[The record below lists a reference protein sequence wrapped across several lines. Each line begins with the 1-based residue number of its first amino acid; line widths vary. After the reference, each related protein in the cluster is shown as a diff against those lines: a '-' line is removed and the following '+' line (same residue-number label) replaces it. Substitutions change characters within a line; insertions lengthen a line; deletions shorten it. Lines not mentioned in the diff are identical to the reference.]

1 MKTIHITKY
10 INTILF
16 ALFMIVTTTLNA
28 KIIEVEQLFNKKTV
42 LVKEENIGI
51 TKSFYGKTK
60 IDESKVVDIVT
71 RFDGFVTKLN
81 ADKNLMYVKKD
92 ETLFS
97 IYSDSILSIQKEIQ
111 ISKTI
116 NKNLYR
122 SSLEKL
128 KVLDLSNE
136 EINKIKRNKSSLDG
150 IKVLSPLDAI
160 VIKKNINN
168 KSAVKK
174 GKLLLQL
181 ANIDKLWFIAQI
193 YQKDLTFIKKD
204 MNAYIYIDGL
214 TQAVKSK
221 VDFIYP
227 MVDSKT
233 KTVDVRFIIDNKDL
247 NIYPNMF
254 ASVKIKSVNKTML
267 TLPKTAVLTK
277 GSNHFVFKPISEK
290 EFEPVKVEAKRISSS
305 KYEILEGLVKGDKV
319 INNALFLLDSDA
331 VTNALYESDTDEDW

>member
-1 MKTIHITKY
+1 MNIIKATFLSILTISV
-10 INTILF
+10 
-16 ALFMIVTTTLNA
+16 MNA
-28 KIIEVEQLFNKKTV
+28 KIIEVEQLFNKKTT
-42 LVKEENIGI
+42 LVKEEKIGI

-60 IDESKVVDIVT
+60 IDESKVVDVVT

-81 ADKNLMYVKKD
+81 ADKNLMYVKKG
-92 ETLFS
+92 EPLFS
-97 IYSDSILSIQKEIQ
+97 IYSDDILSIQKEIQ
-111 ISKTI
+111 VARSI

-128 KVLDLSNE
+128 KVLDLSKE

-150 IKVLSPLDAI
+150 IKVLSPLNAI
-160 VIKKNINN
+160 IIKKNINN
-168 KSAVKK
+168 KSAVQK

-193 YQKDLTFIKKD
+193 YQKDLTFIKND
-204 MNAYIYIDGL
+204 MSAYIYIDGL

-227 MVDSKT
+227 MVNEKT

-247 NIYPNMF
+247 KIYPNMF

-267 TLPKTAVLTK
+267 TLPKTAVLSK
-277 GSNHFVFKPISEK
+277 GSDHFVFKPISDR
-290 EFEPVKVEAKRISSS
+290 EFEPVKVEAKRISTN
-305 KYEILEGLVKGDKV
+305 KYEILDGLTKGDKV

-331 VTNALYESDTDEDW
+331 VTNALYESDTDDDW

>member
-1 MKTIHITKY
+1 MKIIKAVF
-10 INTILF
+10 ISILI
-16 ALFMIVTTTLNA
+16 LSCTSILNA

-42 LVKEENIGI
+42 VVKEEKIGI

-71 RFDGFVTKLN
+71 RFDGYITKLN
-81 ADKNLMYVKKD
+81 ANKNLMYVKKG
-92 ETLFS
+92 EPLFS
-97 IYSDSILSIQKEIQ
+97 IYSDTILSIQKEIKV
-111 ISKTI
+111 SRSI

-128 KVLDLSNE
+128 KVLDLDKQ
-136 EINKIKRNKSSLDG
+136 EINKIKRNKSSING
-150 IKVLSPLDAI
+150 INVLSPINAI
-160 VIKKNINN
+160 VSKKNINN

-181 ANIDKLWFIAQI
+181 ANIDKLWFIAQV

-204 MNAYIYIDGL
+204 MSAYIYIDGL

-227 MVDSKT
+227 MVNEENKT
-233 KTVDVRFIIDNKDL
+233 IDVRFIIDNKDL
-247 NIYPNMF
+247 KIYPNMF
-254 ASVKIKSVNKTML
+254 ASIKIKAVNKTML

-277 GSNHFVFKPISEK
+277 GSNYYVFKPISKK
-290 EFEPVKVEAKRISSS
+290 EFEPVKIEAKRISSS
-305 KYEILEGLVKGDKV
+305 KYEILDGLSAGDEV

-331 VTNALYESDTDEDW
+331 VTNALYESDSDDDW